1 MTDFYES
8 DLYSGVNLSTV
19 SKTDTTPQYL
29 VGLDLVF
36 SGASGYSVFDYPGD
50 RLIEQDLLD
59 TGDRSSS
66 KVSEKIERVS
76 DLYIKL
82 ADLAIH
88 YQKSIWI
95 IEVTDWLN

>member
-1 MTDFYES
+1 MTDFFES
-8 DLYSGVNLSTV
+8 SFSPEINPLVV

-36 SGASGYSVFDYPGD
+36 SGASGYCVFDFSGD

-66 KVSEKIERVS
+66 KIFEKIERG
-76 DLYIKL
+76 
-82 ADLAIH
+82 
-88 YQKSIWI
+88 
-95 IEVTDWLN
+95 